1 VHALNIFDFSIPN
14 LTRTFELIDAII
26 WSFLLNTVMVIQEK
40 LEHVRIML
48 RSFFLVLL
56 IWVLIVTICKIYI

>member
-26 WSFLLNTVMVIQEK
+26 LSFLLNTVIVIQEK

>member
-26 WSFLLNTVMVIQEK
+26 WSFLLNTVIVIQEK